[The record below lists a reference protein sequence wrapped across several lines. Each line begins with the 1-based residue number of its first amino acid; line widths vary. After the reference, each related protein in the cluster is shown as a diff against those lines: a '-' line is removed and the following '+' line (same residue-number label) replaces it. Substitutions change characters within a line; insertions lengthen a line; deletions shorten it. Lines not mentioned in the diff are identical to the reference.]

1 MEKNQALCKFVLFGG
16 FSILLSIFLLPAYSE
31 QIDYGKLEVTVRM
44 ANGDR
49 AGPYGT
55 ILKIYSENNDT
66 PLQVLTPNY
75 TYPYFVTDLQLNNNY
90 KIETYVNDQLS
101 DVDYFRLEEN
111 YQKMDTFAYYP
122 AGLGIRVLYNDSQTP
137 ISNTKVELISHKGTV
152 ISEDFSDDHGK
163 ILRAWVSPTMG
174 IDEYYLV
181 RVSLSDELIYNSSKI
196 NLTPGLITD
205 IDITTPWPEIID
217 SLITITLKNNDQTE
231 ILNDFKPYIVT
242 VYNSKHEKI
251 VESKIDPRGRV
262 FFSNV
267 PIGNYSIQL
276 ENKSSSEVLTTKIV
290 MINEKQT
297 DFELFLDRQKLF
309 GNNSTVLSANN
320 ALNNQKFFLT
330 ANYCCSDIN
339 QSNSLEIPKQIIVSW
354 VENKIEDVEFAKEIK
369 FLLQESNEQNLI
381 MQSDTVKIPNWL
393 RNTVVWWVEG
403 KITDG
408 EFITGIK
415 YLVERDVLIL

>member
-16 FSILLSIFLLPAYSE
+16 FSILLSMFLLPAYSE
-31 QIDYGKLEVTVRM
+31 QMDHGKLEVTVRM

-55 ILKIYSENNDT
+55 ILKIYSENNDV

-75 TYPYFVTDLQLNNNY
+75 TYPYFVTNLRLNNNY

-137 ISNTKVELISHKGTV
+137 ISHTKVELISHKGTI
-152 ISEDFSDDHGK
+152 ISEDFSDDYGN

-181 RVSLSDELIYNSSKI
+181 RVSLSDELIYNSPKI
-196 NLTPGLITD
+196 KLTPGLIKD

-231 ILNDFKPYIVT
+231 ILDDFKPYIVT

-276 ENKSSSEVLTTKIV
+276 ENKFSSEVLTTKIV

-297 DFELFLDRQKLF
+297 NFEFFLDKQKLF
-309 GNNSTVLSANN
+309 GNNATILSSNN
-320 ALNNQKFFLT
+320 TLNNQKFLT
-330 ANYCCSDIN
+330 TNYCCSNTN
-339 QSNSLEIPKQIIVSW
+339 QSNSLEISKQNIGSW
-354 VENKIEDVEFAKEIK
+354 VENKIEDIEFAKEIK

-381 MQSDTVKIPNWL
+381 IQSDEVKIPNWL
-393 RNTVVWWVEG
+393 KNTVTWWVEG
-403 KITDG
+403 QITNN
-408 EFITGIK
+408 EFIMGIK
-415 YLVERDVLIL
+415 YLVERDVIIL

>member
-1 MEKNQALCKFVLFGG
+1 MEKNHTLQKFVLFCG
-16 FSILLSIFLLPAYSE
+16 FSILLSMFLLPAYSE
-31 QIDYGKLEVTVRM
+31 SIDHGKLEVTVRM

-55 ILKIYSENNDT
+55 ILKIYSENNDV

-75 TYPYFVTDLQLNNNY
+75 TYPYFVTDLRLNNNY

-111 YQKMDTFAYYP
+111 YQRMDTFAYYP

-137 ISNTKVELISHKGTV
+137 ISHAKVELISHKGTI
-152 ISEDFSDDHGK
+152 ISEDFSDDYGE

-174 IDEYYLV
+174 IDEHYLV
-181 RVSLSDELIYNSSKI
+181 RVSLSDKLIYNSPKI
-196 NLTPGLITD
+196 KLTPGLIKD
-205 IDITTPWPEIID
+205 IDITTPWPSIMD
-217 SLITITLKNNDQTE
+217 SLITITLKNNDKTK
-231 ILNDFKPYIVT
+231 IFDDFKEYVVT

-251 VESKIDPRGRV
+251 VESEIDYRGRV

-276 ENKSSSEVLTTKIV
+276 ENKSSSEVLTTEIV
-290 MINEKQT
+290 LVNEKQT
-297 DFELFLDRQKLF
+297 NFELFLDKQKLF
-309 GNNSTVLSANN
+309 ENNTHVLPANN
-320 ALNNQKFFLT
+320 VPNNQKFFLMT
-330 ANYCCSDIN
+330 NDCCADID
-339 QSNSLEIPKQIIVSW
+339 QLDSLEISKQNIGSW

-381 MQSDTVKIPNWL
+381 IQSDEVKIPNWL
-393 RNTVVWWVEG
+393 KNTVTWWVEG
-403 KITDG
+403 QITNN
-408 EFITGIK
+408 EFIMGIK
-415 YLVERDVLIL
+415 YLVERDVIIL

>member
-1 MEKNQALCKFVLFGG
+1 MEKNHTLRKFVLFGG

-31 QIDYGKLEVTVRM
+31 QIDQGKLEVTVRM

-55 ILKIYSENNDT
+55 ILKIYLENNDV

-75 TYPYFVTDLQLNNNY
+75 TYPYFITDLRLNNNY

-111 YQKMDTFAYYP
+111 YQKIDTFAYYP

-137 ISNTKVELISHKGTV
+137 ISHTKVELISHKGTI
-152 ISEDFSDDHGK
+152 ISEDFSDDYGK
-163 ILRAWVSPTMG
+163 ILRAWISPTMG

-196 NLTPGLITD
+196 KLTPGLIKN
-205 IDITTPWPEIID
+205 IDITTPWPEIMD
-217 SLITITLKNNDQTE
+217 SLITITLKNNDKTQ
-231 ILNDFKPYIVT
+231 ILDDFKQYVVT

-251 VESKIDPRGRV
+251 VESEIDYRGRV

-276 ENKSSSEVLTTKIV
+276 ENKSSSEVLTTETV

-297 DFELFLDRQKLF
+297 NFELFLDKQKLF
-309 GNNSTVLSANN
+309 ENNAPVLLANN
-320 ALNNQKFFLT
+320 TPINQKFFLT
-330 ANYCCSDIN
+330 TNDCCSSIN
-339 QSNSLEIPKQIIVSW
+339 QSYSSEMPKQSIVSW
-354 VENKIEDVEFAKEIK
+354 VENKIEDIEFAKEIK
-369 FLLQESNEQNLI
+369 FLLQESDEQNLI
-381 MQSDTVKIPNWL
+381 IQSDKVKIPNWL
-393 RNTVVWWVEG
+393 RNTVAWWLEG
-403 KITDG
+403 KITDK
-408 EFITGIK
+408 EFIVGIK
-415 YLVERDVLIL
+415 YLVERDILIL